1 MAWQSLKMPN
11 ELGILNGSWHDQD
24 PVHLLLALI
33 FLSFV
38 SLVFS
43 VLLQPCTGIKRST
56 GSHPLYTFLFGP
68 LSLSLS
74 CWYFSLFSTA
84 AEGHSLWVMG
94 QEVLATYLSN
104 APILAPPKGK
114 RKYEQSLRGT
124 SRRHYA
130 LGTILIKLF
139 VIVFKHEENML
150 SSLKSFCKKLYL
162 K

>member
-11 ELGILNGSWHDQD
+11 ELGILNGSWQDQD

-68 LSLSLS
+68 LSLLWVFLS
-74 CWYFSLFSTA
+74 FSTA

-94 QEVLATYLSN
+94 QEVLATYLSSGR
-104 APILAPPKGK
+104 ILAPPKGK